1 MFQIK
6 SVKKCTAKQ
15 DLCPEVEDCC
25 IKSRSRSK
33 GTQTDPIDTSIL
45 HQTSNTDIE
54 NKLYHK
60 IDNKE
65 SKSIHEHKT
74 NVTHNSVTKLNDSDK
89 SAVKP
94 KESDKNIFDVLMES
108 SVDHNITSEQS
119 KRCSKLS
126 FSSDDDNLMLEM
138 EKLFKTDNADSEDDI
153 FDSFM
158 GDNQVKMILEEINQY
173 GNTTADKSQHKQND
187 STMIVE
193 ESNERVK
200 ELDVGNCSSS
210 LEKRLEEMMK
220 PVGCS
225 VVSST
230 QPPPKKKYAY
240 SRWPCELYYQKKK
253 LQVKLDQICE
263 RSLKLHAKVTFFF
276 MKLILFL

>member
-6 SVKKCTAKQ
+6 SVKKCTSKQ
-15 DLCPEVEDCC
+15 DLCPQVEDCC

-33 GTQTDPIDTSIL
+33 GTQTDPIDTFIF
-45 HQTSNTDIE
+45 QKNTI
-54 NKLYHK
+54 KHHK
-60 IDNKE
+60 IGNKKP
-65 SKSIHEHKT
+65 KSVHEYKT
-74 NVTHNSVTKLNDSDK
+74 NVTQNSAPELNDLNKSALKLN
-89 SAVKP
+89 
-94 KESDKNIFDVLMES
+94 ESDTNNIFDALMES
-108 SVDHNITSEQS
+108 SVDNNVTSEQN
-119 KRCSKLS
+119 KRSSTLNL
-126 FSSDDDNLMLEM
+126 SSDDDNLMLEM

-173 GNTTADKSQHKQND
+173 GNKTAEKNQRKENHL
-187 STMIVE
+187 TVVE
-193 ESNERVK
+193 ECVEKVK
-200 ELDVGNCSSS
+200 ELDVGNSSS
-210 LEKRLEEMMK
+210 LEKRLEEMMN

-240 SRWPCELYYQKKK
+240 SRWPCELFYQKKK

-263 RSLKLHAKVTFFF
+263 QSLKLHAKVR
-276 MKLILFL
+276 I